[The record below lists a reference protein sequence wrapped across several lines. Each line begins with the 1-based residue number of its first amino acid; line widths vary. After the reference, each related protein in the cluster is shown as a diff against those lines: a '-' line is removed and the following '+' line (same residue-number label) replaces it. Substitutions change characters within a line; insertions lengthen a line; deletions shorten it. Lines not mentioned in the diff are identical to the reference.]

1 LRYAEYVKLDPLG
14 NRTTYVCSPSQD
26 VKGVLKPGAD
36 ADLVLLNDNL
46 DVLATFV
53 DGQVGYV
60 REGYTLKKSEP
71 KRK

>member
-1 LRYAEYVKLDPLG
+1 
-14 NRTTYVCSPSQD
+14 
-26 VKGVLKPGAD
+26 
-36 ADLVLLNDNL
+36 LVLLNDNL